1 MREFVESKKYNKLA
15 IVTKKKQIYKCEE
28 QISGYQCRDRS
39 GEGQYWRRGLRG
51 RNYYVLNKIQR
62 YIV

>member
-1 MREFVESKKYNKLA
+1 MTE
-15 IVTKKKQIYKCEE
+15 KKQTHRYRGQTSDHLYGE
-28 QISGYQCRDRS
+28 RS